1 MLSVMGRTPGNDRVR
16 PAVAGLLFGL
26 MVFAAHA
33 ATAQVDPPIAPPGRE
48 APMQSIV
55 EAVLAD
61 AVERTGLGRDA
72 LEVLGAEAV
81 TWPDGSLGCPR
92 PGMEYTQALVP
103 GYRIRIRAGE
113 RILDYHA
120 NRRGYWIL
128 CPDGAAQDPLPDAAK
143 M

>member
-1 MLSVMGRTPGNDRVR
+1 MLSIMRQKHGNDRSR
-16 PAVAGLLFGL
+16 PVAAGLLFSL
-26 MVFAAHA
+26 LLAACA
-33 ATAQVDPPIAPPGRE
+33 APAQVDQPVMPPGRE
-48 APMQSIV
+48 MPMQSII

-103 GYRIRIRAGE
+103 GYRIRVRAGE
-113 RILDYHA
+113 RTLDYHA

-128 CPDGAAQDPLPDAAK
+128 CPDGAAQDPLPGAAT